1 MTMNK
6 TLIIIGREFSTRVR
20 KKSFVILTL
29 IVPILLAGFY
39 AFLMWMLLKDDTQ
52 VRNIA
57 VVNKSTI
64 ENPFSKI
71 NNNTFEYTEEDISER
86 NAPEFLKQNNFY
98 AVIRIPEN
106 IMENPEIPV
115 YSFSQVPME
124 LKNEIASQLSK
135 RIENLKLSE
144 VIAESQI
151 PDLDKKLATTRT
163 PVLVRTLKISEDTG
177 EARESSSEIASAI
190 GLVGG
195 MVIYFFIFMYASQV
209 MKGVIEEKTNRIIE
223 VLVSSVKPF
232 QFLLG
237 KIIGVAA
244 VGLVQF
250 LIWVVFGAVLII
262 AMQALFLPH
271 LDMETLR
278 NAGSLAGGMTEITGA
293 GTLSADQLHIIQKV
307 AMTIDPMFILKFLG
321 AFLFYFI
328 GGYLLYASLF
338 AAIGAA
344 VDNETDSQ
352 QFLTPLSI
360 ILVIG
365 LYIGFTAM
373 KSPESPLVFWSSLIP
388 FTSPIVMLVRIP
400 FGVPAAELIASML
413 LLVISFIFFTWLS
426 GRIYRIG
433 ILMYGKKVTW
443 KELYKWLKY

>member
-1 MTMNK
+1 MNK
-6 TLIIIGREFSTRVR
+6 TCIIIGREFSTRVR
-20 KKSFVILTL
+20 KKSFLVVTL
-29 IVPILLAGFY
+29 VVPILMAFFY
-39 AFLMWMLLKDDTQ
+39 AFLMWILLKDDTQ
-52 VRNIA
+52 ERKIA
-57 VVNKSTI
+57 VVNHSAI
-64 ENPFSKI
+64 EAPFHQI
-71 NNNTFEYTEEDISER
+71 NNTTFETIDTEVTEAS
-86 NAPEFLKQNNFY
+86 APEFLAAHDYY
-98 AVIRIPEN
+98 AVIRLSADVMGQPEV
-106 IMENPEIPV
+106 PV
-115 YSFSQVPME
+115 YSFSQVPMD
-124 LKNEIASQLSK
+124 LKNEIALQLQNKIESIK
-135 RIENLKLSE
+135 RDS
-144 VIAESQI
+144 VIAQTQI
-151 PDLDKKLATTRT
+151 PDLEEKLAATHT
-163 PVLVRTLKISEDTG
+163 PVHIRTLKVSEETG
-177 EARESSSEIASAI
+177 EAKESSSEIASI
-190 GLVGG
+190 LGLAAG

-250 LIWVVFGAVLII
+250 LIWVAFGLLLIVG
-262 AMQALFLPH
+262 MQAAFLPE
-271 LDMETLR
+271 LDMEALR
-278 NAGSLAGGMTEITGA
+278 SAGNMAGDLTAIA
-293 GTLSADQLHIIQKV
+293 GTEQLNAEQLAVIRNI
-307 AMTIDPMFILKFLG
+307 AMTIDPAFILKFL
-321 AFLFYFI
+321 ASFLFYFI

-360 ILVIG
+360 VLVVG

-388 FTSPIVMLVRIP
+388 FTSPIVMLVRLP
-400 FGVPAAELIASML
+400 FGVPAWELATSMG
-413 LLVISFIFFTWLS
+413 LLVACFIFFTWLS

>member
-1 MTMNK
+1 MNK
-6 TLIIIGREFSTRVR
+6 TLIIIGREFTTRVR
-20 KKSFVILTL
+20 KRSFLVLTL
-29 IVPILLAGFY
+29 VVPILLAGFY

-52 VRNIA
+52 DRKIA
-57 VVNKSTI
+57 VINQSVLET
-64 ENPFSKI
+64 PFEQI
-71 NNNTFEYTEEDISER
+71 NNNTFEYLNTPVDESG
-86 NAPEFLKQNNFY
+86 ASEFLRQHDYY
-98 AVIRIPEN
+98 ALISIPEN
-106 IMENPEIPV
+106 IMDHPEIPV

-124 LKNEIASQLSK
+124 LKNEIAAQLRKKIEDIK
-135 RIENLKLSE
+135 RAK
-144 VIAESQI
+144 VIAESQV
-151 PDLDKKLATTRT
+151 PDLEEQLSATQT
-163 PVLVRTLKISEDTG
+163 PVLVRTLKITDSG
-177 EARESSSEIASAI
+177 EAKESSSEVASAI
-190 GLVGG
+190 GLIGG
-195 MVIYFFIFMYASQV
+195 MIIYFFIFMYASQV

-250 LIWVVFGAVLII
+250 LIWVVFGLVLILV
-262 AMQALFLPH
+262 MQTFFL
-271 LDMETLR
+271 EALR
-278 NAGSLAGGMTEITGA
+278 NAGNLAGGLPDIA
-293 GTLSADQLHIIQKV
+293 GTGNLSAEKMQIIQKV
-307 AMTIDPMFILKFLG
+307 AMTIDPIFIIKFL
-321 AFLFYFI
+321 ASFLFYFI

-365 LYIGFTAM
+365 LYIGFAAM
-373 KSPESPLVFWSSLIP
+373 KSPESPMVFWSSLIP

-400 FGVPAAELIASML
+400 FGVPTWEILTSMALLI
-413 LLVISFIFFTWLS
+413 VSFIFFTWLS
-426 GRIYRIG
+426 GKIYRIG

>member
-1 MTMNK
+1 MNK
-6 TLIIIGREFSTRVR
+6 TLIIIGREFTTRVR
-20 KKSFVILTL
+20 KKSFLILTL
-29 IVPILLAGFY
+29 IVPILMAGFY

-52 VRNIA
+52 ERRIA
-57 VVNKSTI
+57 VINHSDI
-64 ENPFSKI
+64 ETPFQQI
-71 NNNTFEYTEEDISER
+71 NNTTFEYVATDITESMVQD
-86 NAPEFLKQNNFY
+86 FLKANNFY
-98 AVIRIPEN
+98 ALIEVPEDVI
-106 IMENPEIPV
+106 ENPDIPILS
-115 YSFSQVPME
+115 YSQVPME
-124 LKNEIASQLSK
+124 LKNEIASQLKEKIERIK
-135 RIENLKLSE
+135 RNA
-144 VIAESQI
+144 VIAEANI
-151 PDLDKKLATTRT
+151 PDLEQKLAAVKT
-163 PVLVRTLKISEDTG
+163 PTLVRTLKVSAETG
-177 EARESSSEIASAI
+177 EAKESSSEIASAI
-190 GLVGG
+190 GLIAG
-195 MVIYFFIFMYASQV
+195 MIIYFFIFMYASQV

-250 LIWVVFGAVLII
+250 LIWVVFGIVLII
-262 AMQALFLPH
+262 AMQAMFLPNID
-271 LDMETLR
+271 LDALR
-278 NAGSLAGGMTEITGA
+278 QAGPMVTDMSAMTGA
-293 GTLSADQLHIIQKV
+293 AQLNPEQLQIIQKV
-307 AMTIDPMFILKFLG
+307 AQTIDPMFIISFLS

-360 ILVIG
+360 ILVVG

-400 FGVPAAELIASML
+400 FGVPAWEIVTSMA
-413 LLVISFIFFTWLS
+413 LLVASFIFFTWLS
-426 GRIYRIG
+426 GRIYRVG

>member
-1 MTMNK
+1 MNK
-6 TLIIIGREFSTRVR
+6 TLIIIGREFTTRVR
-20 KKSFVILTL
+20 KRSFLVLTL
-29 IVPILLAGFY
+29 VVPILLAGFY

-52 VRNIA
+52 DRKIA
-57 VVNKSTI
+57 VINQSVLET
-64 ENPFSKI
+64 PFEQI
-71 NNNTFEYTEEDISER
+71 NNNTFEYLNTPVDESG
-86 NAPEFLKQNNFY
+86 ASEFLRQHDYY
-98 AVIRIPEN
+98 ALISIPEN
-106 IMENPEIPV
+106 IMDHPEIPV

-124 LKNEIASQLSK
+124 LKNEIAAQLRKKIEDIK
-135 RIENLKLSE
+135 RAK
-144 VIAESQI
+144 VIAESQV
-151 PDLDKKLATTRT
+151 PDLEEQLSATQT
-163 PVLVRTLKISEDTG
+163 PVLVRTLKITDSG
-177 EARESSSEIASAI
+177 EAKESSSEVASAI
-190 GLVGG
+190 GLIGG
-195 MVIYFFIFMYASQV
+195 MIIYFFIFMYASQV

-250 LIWVVFGAVLII
+250 LIWVVFGLVLILV
-262 AMQALFLPH
+262 MQTFFLPGID
-271 LDMETLR
+271 LEALR
-278 NAGSLAGGMTEITGA
+278 NTGNLAGGLPDIA
-293 GTLSADQLHIIQKV
+293 GTGNLSAEKMQIIQKV
-307 AMTIDPMFILKFLG
+307 AMTIDPIFIIKFL
-321 AFLFYFI
+321 ASFLFYFI

-365 LYIGFTAM
+365 LYIGFAAM
-373 KSPESPLVFWSSLIP
+373 KSPESPMVFWSSLIP

-400 FGVPAAELIASML
+400 FGVPTWEILTSMALLI
-413 LLVISFIFFTWLS
+413 VSFIFFTWLS
-426 GRIYRIG
+426 GKIYRIG

>member
-1 MTMNK
+1 MNK
-6 TLIIIGREFSTRVR
+6 TLIIIGREFTTRVR
-20 KKSFVILTL
+20 KKSFLILTL
-29 IVPILLAGFY
+29 IVPILMAGFY

-52 VRNIA
+52 ERRIA
-57 VVNKSTI
+57 VVNHSDI
-64 ENPFSKI
+64 ETPFQQI
-71 NNNTFEYTEEDISER
+71 NNTTFEYVATDITESTAQD
-86 NAPEFLKQNNFY
+86 FLKANNFY
-98 AVIRIPEN
+98 ALIEVPEDVI
-106 IMENPEIPV
+106 ENPDIPILS
-115 YSFSQVPME
+115 YSQVPME
-124 LKNEIASQLSK
+124 LKNEIASQLKEKIERIK
-135 RIENLKLSE
+135 RNA
-144 VIAESQI
+144 VIAEANI
-151 PDLDKKLATTRT
+151 PDLEQKLAAVKT
-163 PVLVRTLKISEDTG
+163 PTLVRTLKVSAETG
-177 EARESSSEIASAI
+177 EAKESSSEIASAI
-190 GLVGG
+190 GLIAG
-195 MVIYFFIFMYASQV
+195 MIIYFFIFMYASQV

-250 LIWVVFGAVLII
+250 LIWVVFGIVLII
-262 AMQALFLPH
+262 AMQAMFLPNID
-271 LDMETLR
+271 LDALR
-278 NAGSLAGGMTEITGA
+278 QAGPMVTDMSAMTGA
-293 GTLSADQLHIIQKV
+293 AQLNPEQLQIIQKV
-307 AMTIDPMFILKFLG
+307 AQTIDPMFIISFLS

-360 ILVIG
+360 ILVVG

-400 FGVPAAELIASML
+400 FGVPAWEIVTSMA
-413 LLVISFIFFTWLS
+413 LLVASFIFFTWLS
-426 GRIYRIG
+426 GRIYRVG

>member
-1 MTMNK
+1 MNK

-20 KKSFVILTL
+20 KKSFLVLTIL
-29 IVPILLAGFY
+29 VPILLAGFY
-39 AFLMWMLLKDDTQ
+39 AFLMWMLLKSDTQ
-52 VRNIA
+52 DRKIA
-57 VVNKSTI
+57 VVNQSALEK
-64 ENPFSKI
+64 PFEKI
-71 NNNTFEYTEEDISER
+71 NNNTFDEVDTGITEAS
-86 NAPEFLKQNNFY
+86 APEFLKGKDYY
-98 AVIRIPEN
+98 AILWLPANV
-106 IMENPEIPV
+106 MDNPEIPI

-124 LKNEIASQLSK
+124 LKNEIASQLQRKIEDIK
-135 RIENLKLSE
+135 RAA
-144 VIAESQI
+144 VISESQV
-151 PDLDKKLATTRT
+151 PDLESKLAATKT
-163 PVLVRTLKISEDTG
+163 PVLVRTLKVSEDTG
-177 EARESSSEIASAI
+177 VAKESSSEITSVI
-190 GLVGG
+190 GLVAG
-195 MVIYFFIFMYASQV
+195 MIIYFFIFMYASQV

-250 LIWVVFGAVLII
+250 MIWVVFALVLIT
-262 AMQALFLPH
+262 AMQAFFLPNI
-271 LDMETLR
+271 DMETLR
-278 NAGSLAGGMTEITGA
+278 NASAMTGGMSGVTGLEHLDAGQAEI
-293 GTLSADQLHIIQKV
+293 IRKI
-307 AMTIDPMFILKFLG
+307 AMTIEPVFILKFLG

-360 ILVIG
+360 LLVIG

-373 KSPESPLVFWSSLIP
+373 KSPESPLVFWSSMIP

-400 FGVPAAELIASML
+400 FGVPTWEIITSMA
-413 LLVISFIFFTWLS
+413 LLVGSFIFFTWLS
-426 GRIYRIG
+426 GKIYRIG

>member
-1 MTMNK
+1 MNK
-6 TLIIIGREFSTRVR
+6 TLIIIGREFTTRVR
-20 KKSFVILTL
+20 KKSFLILTL
-29 IVPILLAGFY
+29 IVPILMAGFY

-52 VRNIA
+52 ERRIA
-57 VVNKSTI
+57 VVNHSDI
-64 ENPFSKI
+64 ETPFQQI
-71 NNNTFEYTEEDISER
+71 NNTTFEYVATDITESTVQD
-86 NAPEFLKQNNFY
+86 FLKANNFY
-98 AVIRIPEN
+98 ALIEVPEDVI
-106 IMENPEIPV
+106 ENPDIPILS
-115 YSFSQVPME
+115 YSQVPME
-124 LKNEIASQLSK
+124 LKNEIASQLKEKIERIK
-135 RIENLKLSE
+135 RNT
-144 VIAESQI
+144 VIAEANI
-151 PDLDKKLATTRT
+151 PDLEQKLAAVKT
-163 PVLVRTLKISEDTG
+163 PTLVRTLKVSAETG
-177 EARESSSEIASAI
+177 EAKESSSEIASAI
-190 GLVGG
+190 GLIAG
-195 MVIYFFIFMYASQV
+195 MIIYFFIFMYASQV

-250 LIWVVFGAVLII
+250 LIWVVFGIVLII
-262 AMQALFLPH
+262 AMQAMFLPNID
-271 LDMETLR
+271 LDALR
-278 NAGSLAGGMTEITGA
+278 QADPMITDMSTMTGA
-293 GTLSADQLHIIQKV
+293 AQLNPEQLQIIQKV
-307 AMTIDPMFILKFLG
+307 AQTIDPMFIISFLS

-360 ILVIG
+360 ILVVG

-400 FGVPAAELIASML
+400 FGVPAWEIVTSMA
-413 LLVISFIFFTWLS
+413 LLVASFIFFTWLS
-426 GRIYRIG
+426 GRIYRVG

>member
-1 MTMNK
+1 MNK

-20 KKSFVILTL
+20 KKSFLILT
-29 IVPILLAGFY
+29 IFVPILFAVFY

-52 VRNIA
+52 QRKIA
-57 VVNKSTI
+57 VVNLSSI
-64 ENPFSKI
+64 EAPFQQV
-71 NNNTFEYTEEDISER
+71 NNNTFEYQDSVITAQG
-86 NAPEFLKQNNFY
+86 APDFLKEHKDYY
-98 AVIRIPEN
+98 AVIWIPAN
-106 IMENPEIPV
+106 VMNNADIPV

-124 LKNEIASQLSK
+124 LKNEIASQLQK
-135 RIENLKLSE
+135 RIEDIKRDK
-144 VIAESQI
+144 VISESQM
-151 PDLDKKLATTRT
+151 PDLEAKLAATHS
-163 PVLVRTLKISEDTG
+163 PVLVRTLKISDTG
-177 EARESSSEIASAI
+177 EAKESSSEIASAI
-190 GLVGG
+190 GLVAG
-195 MVIYFFIFMYASQV
+195 MVIYFFVFMYASQV

-250 LIWVVFGAVLII
+250 LIWLAFGFVLIVI
-262 AMQALFLPH
+262 MQAFFLPG
-271 LDMETLR
+271 LDLEALR
-278 NAGSLAGGMTEITGA
+278 NASEITG
-293 GTLSADQLHIIQKV
+293 GFSTMQTTQLNAAQMEIIRKV
-307 AMTIDPMFILKFLG
+307 ALTIDPVFILKFLG

-352 QFLTPLSI
+352 QFMTPLSI
-360 ILVIG
+360 ILVVG

-373 KSPESPLVFWSSLIP
+373 KSPDSSLVLWSSIIP

-400 FGVPAAELIASML
+400 FGVPAWQVAISMSV
-413 LLVISFIFFTWLS
+413 LVGSFIFFTWLS
-426 GRIYRIG
+426 GKIYRIG

>member
-1 MTMNK
+1 MNK
-6 TLIIIGREFSTRVR
+6 TLIIIGREFTTRVR
-20 KKSFVILTL
+20 KKSFLVLTL
-29 IVPILLAGFY
+29 VVPLLLAGFY

-52 VRNIA
+52 ERKIA
-57 VVNKSTI
+57 VVNHSTI
-64 ENPFSKI
+64 QQPFERI
-71 NNNTFEYTEEDISER
+71 NNNTFEYTDTDITEES
-86 NAPEFLKQNNFY
+86 APGFLKQNNCY
-98 AVIRIPEN
+98 AVIRIPADV
-106 IMENPEIPV
+106 MTNPDIPI

-124 LKNEIASQLSK
+124 LKNEIAAQLRK
-135 RIENLKLSE
+135 RIEDIKRSA
-144 VIAESQI
+144 VIAETQV
-151 PDLDKKLATTRT
+151 PDLEEKLTATQT
-163 PVLVRTLKISEDTG
+163 PVLVRTLKVSEDTG

-190 GLVGG
+190 GLVAG
-195 MVIYFFIFMYASQV
+195 MVIYIFIFMYASQV

-250 LIWVVFGAVLII
+250 LIWVVFGLILII
-262 AMQALFLPH
+262 AMQAFFLPH
-271 LDMETLR
+271 LDLEALR
-278 NAGSLAGGMTEITGA
+278 NAGSLAGGMPE
-293 GTLSADQLHIIQKV
+293 LSGGGNLSPEQLQIIRKV
-307 AMTIDPMFILKFLG
+307 AMTIDPGFIAKFLG
-321 AFLFYFI
+321 SFLFYFI

-365 LYIGFTAM
+365 LYIGFAAM

-400 FGVPAAELIASML
+400 FGVPAWELVTSML
-413 LLVISFIFFTWLS
+413 ILVVSFIFFTWLS

>member
-1 MTMNK
+1 MNK
-6 TLIIIGREFSTRVR
+6 TLIIIGREFTTRVR
-20 KKSFVILTL
+20 KRSFLVLTL
-29 IVPILLAGFY
+29 VVPILLAGFY

-52 VRNIA
+52 DRKIA
-57 VVNKSTI
+57 VINQSVLET
-64 ENPFSKI
+64 PFEQI
-71 NNNTFEYTEEDISER
+71 NNNTFEYLNTPVDESG
-86 NAPEFLKQNNFY
+86 ASEFLRQHDYY
-98 AVIRIPEN
+98 ALISIPEN
-106 IMENPEIPV
+106 IMDHPEIPV

-124 LKNEIASQLSK
+124 LKNEIAAQLRKKIEDIK
-135 RIENLKLSE
+135 RAK
-144 VIAESQI
+144 VIAESQV
-151 PDLDKKLATTRT
+151 PDLEEQLSATQT
-163 PVLVRTLKISEDTG
+163 PVLVRTLKITDSG
-177 EARESSSEIASAI
+177 EAKESSSEVASAI
-190 GLVGG
+190 GLIGG
-195 MVIYFFIFMYASQV
+195 MIIYFFIFMYASQV

-250 LIWVVFGAVLII
+250 LIWVVFGLVLILV
-262 AMQALFLPH
+262 MQTFFLPGID
-271 LDMETLR
+271 LEALR
-278 NAGSLAGGMTEITGA
+278 NAGNLAGGLPDIA
-293 GTLSADQLHIIQKV
+293 GTGNLSAEKMQIIQKV
-307 AMTIDPMFILKFLG
+307 AMTIDPIFIIKFL
-321 AFLFYFI
+321 ASFLFYFI

-352 QFLTPLSI
+352 QFLTPLLI

-365 LYIGFTAM
+365 LYIGFAAM
-373 KSPESPLVFWSSLIP
+373 KSPESPMVFWSSLIP

-400 FGVPAAELIASML
+400 FGVPTWEILTSMALLI
-413 LLVISFIFFTWLS
+413 VSFIFFTWLS
-426 GRIYRIG
+426 GKIYRIG